1 MQMQSFVPRHKHRDR
16 QSGRSWT
23 GRRSTRCGLPE
34 NKTIRIEIKNEV
46 SGISRRSEGSL
57 YNVATRSVSWR
68 TSLIRRSVVRPW
80 GIEWR
85 SAWIWAVFHRERGT
99 SRRPI
104 DSRSCFVCSLSP
116 SRKCRSKIMYP
127 SKPLY
132 FRIFQKFLLKYE
144 MYGKENEAFVTGS
157 DLCQISIYSPLGEA
171 ILKPPLSGLTFLWY
185 PQSRGM

>member
-85 SAWIWAVFHRERGT
+85 SAWIWAVFHRGRGT

-104 DSRSCFVCSLSP
+104 ASRSCFVCSLSP
-116 SRKCRSKIMYP
+116 SRKCRSEIIYP
-127 SKPLY
+127 SKTLS
-132 FRIFQKFLLKYE
+132 FRMFQKLSSSMKCIEKKMKFLLRFRSLPNLNLFTLDE
-144 MYGKENEAFVTGS
+144 VVETSSFR
-157 DLCQISIYSPLGEA
+157 P
-171 ILKPPLSGLTFLWY
+171 TFLWY